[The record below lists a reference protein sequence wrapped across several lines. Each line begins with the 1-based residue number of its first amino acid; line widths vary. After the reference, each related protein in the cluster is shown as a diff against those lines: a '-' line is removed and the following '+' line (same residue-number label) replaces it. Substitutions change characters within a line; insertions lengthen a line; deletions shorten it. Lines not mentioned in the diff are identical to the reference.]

1 MYDSVLRIYNQ
12 KLKYLNYSNRTIE
25 VYSHYT
31 GKFLEAVG
39 KYHQHLTAADF
50 QGYLDGFTFTSI
62 SQQNQVISAI
72 KFLYEKVLN
81 RKYVKV
87 DFKRPRLQKKLP
99 KVIDKDFLLERIK
112 SIDNLKHK
120 AIIALGFSV
129 GLRVSEVINLKITD
143 VDSSRMILLIRQA
156 KGKRDRVVPLSPN
169 VLDILRPSPFL
180 FTKWCKI
187 TKVLIYNILYFL
199 SVFFTKYPFKK
210 RIKYL

>member
-72 KFLYEKVLN
+72 KFLYEKG
-81 RKYVKV
+81 
-87 DFKRPRLQKKLP
+87 
-99 KVIDKDFLLERIK
+99 
-112 SIDNLKHK
+112 S
-120 AIIALGFSV
+120 
-129 GLRVSEVINLKITD
+129 
-143 VDSSRMILLIRQA
+143 
-156 KGKRDRVVPLSPN
+156 
-169 VLDILRPSPFL
+169 
-180 FTKWCKI
+180 
-187 TKVLIYNILYFL
+187 
-199 SVFFTKYPFKK
+199 
-210 RIKYL
+210 